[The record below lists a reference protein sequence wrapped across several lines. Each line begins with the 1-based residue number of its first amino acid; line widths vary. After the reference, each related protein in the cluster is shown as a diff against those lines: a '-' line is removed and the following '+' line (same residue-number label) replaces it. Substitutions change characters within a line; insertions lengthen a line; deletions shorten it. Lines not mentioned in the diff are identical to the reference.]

1 MAGTLPL
8 VTNPRPVLFQGVFSL
23 LASESR
29 LLTPSTIGASPPR
42 PKIISAERQ
51 TQWKRRFERLQTL
64 RERLAAHGRYD
75 RAHKAYLLIQAG
87 IDRWADEVFSAKRA

>member
-1 MAGTLPL
+1 MS
-8 VTNPRPVLFQGVFSL
+8 Q
-23 LASESR
+23 
-29 LLTPSTIGASPPR
+29 
-42 PKIISAERQ
+42 ERQ

-87 IDRWADEVFSAKRA
+87 IDRWSDEVFSAKRA